1 MDAAPSIA
9 LLDEIYNFLTTS
21 PTLEDILDYQPPEE
35 LTERLH
41 YLLDLNSQGRI
52 SIEQQSELE
61 RFRQSNHFM
70 NMLKI
75 HAHKKL
81 TAFSNANIC

>member
-9 LLDEIYNFLTTS
+9 LLGEIYNFLTTS
-21 PTLEDILDYQPPEE
+21 PTLEEILDYQPPEE

-41 YLLDLNSQGRI
+41 YLLDLNIQGRI
-52 SIEQQSELE
+52 AIQQQAELE

-75 HAHKKL
+75 HARKKL